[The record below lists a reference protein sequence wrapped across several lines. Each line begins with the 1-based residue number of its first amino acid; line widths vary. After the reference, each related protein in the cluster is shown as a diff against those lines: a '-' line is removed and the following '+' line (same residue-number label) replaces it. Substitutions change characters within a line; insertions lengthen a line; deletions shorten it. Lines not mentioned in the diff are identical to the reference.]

1 MNTITLTIA
10 ATPGNL
16 ARLAQAFGSEIDDLI
31 GAEDCPVVRKAEEA
45 PAETIHPGVI
55 KAKYAPAPED
65 PTVPEMAEP
74 PAADPEPAPAPA
86 RAVTKEDVRKAAI
99 VLTKAGKTDEL
110 GEILGRYGAAKLSQV
125 NAGDYSALLTDLEA
139 AS

>member
-16 ARLAQAFGSEIDDLI
+16 ARLAQAFGNEIDDLI
-31 GAEDCPVVRKAEEA
+31 GADDCPVIRRTAEE
-45 PAETIHPGVI
+45 PKGVVHPGVI
-55 KAKYAPAPED
+55 QKPKLED
-65 PTVPEMAEP
+65 PTVPEMVEP
-74 PAADPEPAPAPA
+74 PAADPEPTPAPA
-86 RAVTKEDVRKAAI
+86 RTVTKEDVRKAAI

-110 GEILGRYGAAKLSQV
+110 SEILGRYGAAKLSQV